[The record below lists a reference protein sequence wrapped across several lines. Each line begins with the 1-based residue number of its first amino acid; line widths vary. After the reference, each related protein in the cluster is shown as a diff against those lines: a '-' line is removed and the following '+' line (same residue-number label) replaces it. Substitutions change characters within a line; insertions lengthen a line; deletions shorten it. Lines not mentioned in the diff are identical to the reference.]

1 MLKLTCR
8 PNECALEIPMPF
20 ETILVDVRHET
31 ITRTALPAPWLGM
44 QAWSVRNQVGES
56 PVWDDDSQRLLW
68 IDVRAPAVLRLEPAS
83 GALTR
88 WMLPDVVGA
97 LGLAGGSRV
106 VLALRRRLGLL
117 DLDSGELRLLPAVQQ
132 EPAHN
137 RLNEGKVSPGGRW
150 FVFGSM
156 DDSAGPKQPTG
167 ALYRADA
174 GGTVT
179 RLLEGLTVAN
189 GIAWAPDG
197 MWIYFSDSHAGTVWR
212 APWDEDL
219 GRMGEAAVFTTSG
232 DAAGRP
238 DGALVDRTGRYLS
251 AGVSA
256 GCLNRFSPAGKRLDK
271 LALPLRA
278 PTMPCLGGAG
288 RSRLFIT
295 SLVRPAWT
303 ASGEFDGALI
313 ELDAPCSALPAARW
327 RDA

>member
-174 GGTVT
+174 PMARWWTGPAAIFPPAFPLAASTGSARPASGSTSWPC
-179 RLLEGLTVAN
+179 RSGRRPCP
-189 GIAWAPDG
+189 AWAAP
-197 MWIYFSDSHAGTVWR
+197 AVR
-212 APWDEDL
+212 ACSSPRWF
-219 GRMGEAAVFTTSG
+219 A
-232 DAAGRP
+232 RP
-238 DGALVDRTGRYLS
+238 G
-251 AGVSA
+251 
-256 GCLNRFSPAGKRLDK
+256 P
-271 LALPLRA
+271 
-278 PTMPCLGGAG
+278 
-288 RSRLFIT
+288 
-295 SLVRPAWT
+295 RPASST
-303 ASGEFDGALI
+303 A
-313 ELDAPCSALPAARW
+313 R
-327 RDA
+327 

>member
-1 MLKLTCR
+1 MR
-8 PNECALEIPMPF
+8 F
-20 ETILVDVRHET
+20 ETTLVDMRHET

-44 QAWSVRNQVGES
+44 HAWSVRNQVGES
-56 PVWDDDSQRLLW
+56 PVWDDDTQRLLW
-68 IDVRAPAVLRLEPAS
+68 IDVRAPAVLRLDPAS

-97 LGLAGGSRV
+97 RGLAGSGRG
-106 VLALRRRLGLL
+106 VLALRRRLALL
-117 DLDSGELRLLPAVQQ
+117 DLDSGELRCIAELQA
-132 EPAHN
+132 EPPHN

-156 DDSAGPKQPTG
+156 DDSAGPKQPSG

-174 GGTVT
+174 SGAVT
-179 RLLEGLTVAN
+179 RLFDGLTTAN
-189 GIAWAPDG
+189 GMAWAPDG
-197 MWIYFSDSHAGTVWR
+197 QWLYFSDSHAGTVWR

-219 GRMGEAAVFTTSG
+219 GRMGQAAVFTTSG

-238 DGALVDRTGRYLS
+238 DGALVDRAGHYLS

-256 GCLNRFSPAGKRLDK
+256 SCLNRFSPTGELLDK

-295 SLVRPAWT
+295 SLVRPNWT
-303 ASGEFDGALI
+303 MPGEFDGALI
-313 ELDAPCSALPAARW
+313 ELDAPCSALPDVRW
-327 RDA
+327 NGA